1 MPFHRNYNELG
12 AHWSYI
18 SSDKK
23 GRLSLAKLKL
33 GVIKK
38 KRLILTRACLKLM
51 NVKIDRPLK
60 IILCS

>member
-18 SSDKK
+18 SSEKK
-23 GRLSLAKLKL
+23 GKLKL

-38 KRLILTRACLKLM
+38 KRLILTRACLKI
-51 NVKIDRPLK
+51 NERKN
-60 IILCS
+60 

>member
-12 AHWSYI
+12 HWSNI
-18 SSDKK
+18 SSEKK

-38 KRLILTRACLKLM
+38 KRLILTRACLKI
-51 NVKIDRPLK
+51 NERKN
-60 IILCS
+60 

>member
-12 AHWSYI
+12 AHWRNI
-18 SSDKK
+18 SSEKK

-38 KRLILTRACLKLM
+38 KRLILTRACLKI
-51 NVKIDRPLK
+51 NERKN
-60 IILCS
+60 